1 MNDFNKQLYSLGL
14 QGVIERY
21 LSHFFDLHGNI
32 LPAEGL
38 YHCLIKEMEKPL
50 IEVSLRRLKGN
61 QVQVAKLLGINR
73 NTLRRRIQEL
83 NISLDAL
90 GDDVKRSL

>member
-1 MNDFNKQLYSLGL
+1 MTDFDQQLYTLGL
-14 QGVIERY
+14 QSVIERY

-32 LPAEGL
+32 LPVDGL
-38 YHCLIKEMEKPL
+38 YHCLIKEIERPL

-73 NTLRRRIQEL
+73 NTLRRKIQEL
-83 NISLDAL
+83 NISLETVTHAADTNL
-90 GDDVKRSL
+90 

>member
-32 LPAEGL
+32 LPADGL
-38 YHCLIKEMEKPL
+38 YHCLIKEIEKPL

-73 NTLRRRIQEL
+73 NTLRRRIQDL
-83 NISLDAL
+83 NISLDTL
-90 GDDVKRSL
+90 GDDAQRSL